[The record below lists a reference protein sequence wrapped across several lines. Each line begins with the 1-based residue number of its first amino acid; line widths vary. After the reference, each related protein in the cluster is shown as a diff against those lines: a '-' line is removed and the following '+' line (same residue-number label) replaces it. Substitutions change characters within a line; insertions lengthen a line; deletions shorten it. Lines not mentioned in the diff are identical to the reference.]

1 MAAIAATVQAVSREY
16 WILWIIDCGHA
27 LAFGGTATSNASRYA
42 RVGWIAALAIFPSFR
57 CRAATSQ
64 SAYEKLPRAVQALPY
79 TVASGTPLGEVQRL
93 SRDAD
98 RRHFSP
104 SGILFPNWSG
114 ALGIMDQ
121 RILGALYPKSF
132 HGLNGGTGL
141 SLRWNRDP
149 NHRLYPDR
157 FFGPLGPE
165 MMMEDDF
172 RRIMAVNRVS
182 LFSFHRGENYFSKNV
197 AIGPYAPSAC
207 RLLASS
213 ATIDSYLCPGMGG
226 VGYFPN
232 AVAVGKDQ

>member
-1 MAAIAATVQAVSREY
+1 
-16 WILWIIDCGHA
+16 
-27 LAFGGTATSNASRYA
+27 
-42 RVGWIAALAIFPSFR
+42 
-57 CRAATSQ
+57 
-64 SAYEKLPRAVQALPY
+64 
-79 TVASGTPLGEVQRL
+79 
-93 SRDAD
+93 
-98 RRHFSP
+98 
-104 SGILFPNWSG
+104 
-114 ALGIMDQ
+114 
-121 RILGALYPKSF
+121 F

-149 NHRLYPDR
+149 NHRLDPDR

-232 AVAVGKDQ
+232 AVAVGKDQEQILGLLKILPFSVLENGFTILGPEGIPKPAADGALMPPFTAARGRVKSVQRGVDRIEYRLAVEAAGIFVVADTWFPGWSAQVNAEDATLIRANWGFKAVQVPVGEDVRVAMEFRVLGSH